1 MRKTILNYPFWLI
14 ELTICL
20 ASVLVS
26 LIAVP
31 FIINAQD
38 DSTFATVLMV
48 VIPTIVISLVVSS
61 PIVYSYRRIVSENIE
76 MIDKLQK
83 DPLTGLLNRH
93 TFIPRYEKLVEE
105 LSINQ
110 KSVALIML
118 DLDDFKNINDT
129 YGHIAGDLV
138 IYDSCQKIVESIRG
152 TDLVCRFGGEEFLIV
167 LWDLS
172 FQQAETLGNRLL
184 HNLRS
189 SIEFGNHQIAYTASL
204 GLVYYKTCTL
214 KADEL
219 IHEADL
225 RMYQAKYEGKNKMI
239 SYFKDS

>member
-1 MRKTILNYPFWLI
+1 MKKTILNYPFWLI
-14 ELTICL
+14 ELAICL

-31 FIINAQD
+31 FIIHAQD
-38 DSTFATVLMV
+38 DSVLGTVFMV
-48 VIPTIVISLVVSS
+48 VIPTIFISVVVSA
-61 PIVYSYRRIVSENIE
+61 PIVYSYRKIVSENVE

-110 KSVALIML
+110 KSIALIMF
-118 DLDDFKNINDT
+118 DLDDFKKINDT
-129 YGHIAGDLV
+129 YGHMAGDLV
-138 IYDSCQKIVESIRG
+138 IFDACKKITDSVRS

-167 LWDLS
+167 LWDIS
-172 FQQAETLGNRLL
+172 FQQAEMLGNRLL
-184 HNLRS
+184 HHLRS
-189 SIEFGNHQIAYTASL
+189 AIEYGEHHITYTASL

-225 RMYQAKYEGKNKMI
+225 RMYQAKSEGKNKMI
-239 SYFKDS
+239 SYFEE